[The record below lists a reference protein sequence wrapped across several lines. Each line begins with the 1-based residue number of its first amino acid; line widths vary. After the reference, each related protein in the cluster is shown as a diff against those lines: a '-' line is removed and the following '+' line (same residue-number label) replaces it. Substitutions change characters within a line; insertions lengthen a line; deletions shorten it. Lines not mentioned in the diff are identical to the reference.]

1 MKSLNLLALVLAGLA
16 VPASATDLV
25 PRYITRTTEGVVIRR
40 PYFADGAKKYGIK
53 IDSETKLTAFESGAL
68 FRFEKFP
75 EATMR
80 LRPSPVPAQTP
91 FAPESFEAYQQ
102 AGRALLPPGADA
114 IEFVDSEL
122 NPLPINDW
130 HSFRVTFSYRAANQA
145 RRQSVIFLNLKPTEQ
160 IVIQT
165 AANER
170 DFVEVSA
177 RVFNIV
183 RPWHEI
189 APEDEA
195 PFN

>member
-1 MKSLNLLALVLAGLA
+1 MKSLTLSALILAGLSI
-16 VPASATDLV
+16 PAGATDLV
-25 PRYITRTTEGVVIRR
+25 PRYIARPTEGVVIRR
-40 PYFADGAKKYGIK
+40 PYFADGEKKYGVK
-53 IDSETKLTAFESGAL
+53 LDSETKLTAFEGGAL

-80 LRPSPVPAQTP
+80 LRPSPIPAQTP
-91 FAPESFEAYQQ
+91 FTPESLETYQQ
-102 AGRALLPPGADA
+102 AGRALLPPGADM
-114 IEFVDSEL
+114 IEFVESEL

-160 IVIQT
+160 IVVQT

-170 DFVEVSA
+170 DFAEVSA
-177 RVFNIV
+177 RAFNIV
-183 RPWHEI
+183 RRWHEI